1 MTSADRRA
9 RASAELRE
17 HILDAARELFARQ
30 GFEAVTLR
38 GIAAAIEY
46 APAAIYGHFAD
57 KEELVRALCL
67 RDWDQLNAEFA
78 RLLSIADPL
87 ERLRAAGRTFVRF
100 AVANP
105 NHFRV
110 LFLQHQTLPEDEDM
124 RARKGDPVRDGY
136 AFLRQAVAQALA
148 QGRLRAELSDP
159 DLVAQTFW
167 AGVQGVASIE
177 IAFHGDPWVDF
188 RPLERRTEALI
199 DALLAGLAAVG
210 APRRARAT
218 GARRARRKAA
228 RP

>member
-9 RASAELRE
+9 RQKAELRE
-17 HILDAARELFARQ
+17 HILDAARALFARQ

-57 KEELVRALCL
+57 KEELVRALCQ
-67 RDWDQLNAEFA
+67 RDWDQLNAQFA

-87 ERLRAAGRTFVRF
+87 ERIRAAGRVFVRF

-110 LFLQHQTLPEDEDM
+110 LFLQHQTLSEDEGM
-124 RARKGDPVRDGY
+124 RARKGDPARDGY

-148 QGRLRAELSDP
+148 QKRLRAELSDP
-159 DLVAQTFW
+159 DLLAQTFW

-188 RPLERRTEALI
+188 RPLAQRTEAVL
-199 DALLAGLAAVG
+199 DALLGGFAAGG
-210 APRRARAT
+210 SRKTRAPAKPT
-218 GARRARRKAA
+218 RRKAA
-228 RP
+228 QR